1 MAYIHG
7 TYEAIEGGW
16 PEIALNTLAGS
27 PGQTFSHSNI
37 QARKLWA
44 KLAALPDN
52 AMLQAGTRS
61 GGNGI
66 IGGHA
71 YTVLR
76 QIQVGEGP
84 KLMEVRN
91 PWAGFEWKG
100 DYSDN
105 SDLWTEALKE
115 DYGFSEVRND
125 GVFFISYDDYF
136 TNFTETFINHDT
148 SDLFR
153 ADWLILDD
161 ETDSPGSTS

>member
-1 MAYIHG
+1 
-7 TYEAIEGGW
+7 
-16 PEIALNTLAGS
+16 
-27 PGQTFSHSNI
+27 
-37 QARKLWA
+37 
-44 KLAALPDN
+44 
-52 AMLQAGTRS
+52 MLQAGTRS

-91 PWAGFEWKG
+91 PWAGFEWTG

-161 ETDSPGSTS
+161 KTDSPGSYPQCGVTCTRHEFRLTSTVTQKVIVSGNTW